1 MVKTIKFG
9 DKEIKFSTCF
19 AWAFIYKSQFKADP
33 AKYLIPA
40 IRRMSMADMDEDAQ
54 AMAMYEE
61 LGFVG
66 IVQIAWSMATLCD
79 QSIAEPMEWVESFG
93 DDFGAFDLVLELIPE
108 AIESCFSSKNLVAP
122 TPEQKD
128 EEQTTAEEEE
138 KEQTPKK

>member
-1 MVKTIKFG
+1 MVKTITFG

-40 IRRMSMADMDEDAQ
+40 IRRMSLADMDEDAQ

-66 IVQIAWSMATLCD
+66 IVQIAWSMAKLCD
-79 QSIAEPMEWVESFG
+79 KSIAEPMEWVESFG
-93 DDFGAFDLVLELIPE
+93 DDFGALDLVLELIPE
-108 AIESCFSSKNLVAP
+108 AIESCFSSKNLAAP
-122 TPEQKD
+122 TPQETD
-128 EEQTTAEEEE
+128 EGQTQT
-138 KEQTPKK
+138 QTPNQK